1 MGPGFGEVASGEWL
15 VASLKK
21 KQIPRSARNDNSRAF
36 GWAGSWVRPV
46 GHAGWP
52 ARSRA
57 EARPLHLEP
66 PQLERWGADRV
77 FRVWRRAGS
86 GSCSCR

>member
-57 EARPLHLEP
+57 ETRPLH
-66 PQLERWGADRV
+66 
-77 FRVWRRAGS
+77 
-86 GSCSCR
+86 